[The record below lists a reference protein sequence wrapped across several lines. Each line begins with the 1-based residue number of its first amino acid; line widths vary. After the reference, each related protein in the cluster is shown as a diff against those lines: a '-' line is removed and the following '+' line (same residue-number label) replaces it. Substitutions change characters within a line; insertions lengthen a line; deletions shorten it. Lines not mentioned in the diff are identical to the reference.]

1 MKGDEGVKSL
11 KRCLSIHC
19 SAGDS
24 EEGEESGTKF
34 GQQLMKL
41 NKNPFRYQEDFP
53 IEISWQ
59 EDESTPRGF
68 LVKVRCCPESLEG
81 WWWEGN

>member
-1 MKGDEGVKSL
+1 MVTITICLIRLYELERMKGDEGLKSL

-24 EEGEESGTKF
+24 EEGEESATKF

-41 NKNPFRYQEDFP
+41 KRIHFDTKK
-53 IEISWQ
+53 I
-59 EDESTPRGF
+59 
-68 LVKVRCCPESLEG
+68 C
-81 WWWEGN
+81 